1 MLKNHKLIIIII
13 WIRFFSRILNRYTD
27 INMVKKRKYDRN
39 DDESDKSI
47 ISGLK
52 NVSRTLEVQDVQI
65 EDPPSQK

>member
-1 MLKNHKLIIIII
+1 
-13 WIRFFSRILNRYTD
+13 
-27 INMVKKRKYDRN
+27 MVKKRKYDRN